1 MLYHGLRS
9 GLLVAGAIATL
20 VLGITACGP
29 TNIQAAD
36 PDEPEPVAIPVPVGT
51 SFQPMGYRNTKSVA
65 VFVRMSGDP
74 VAVEQA
80 RAGSKLDR
88 ARKDA
93 IKADLKSRQDTI
105 TGAIGSRGGTVVAQ
119 LQSAINGIQVQVSQD
134 QVAGLASLPGVVE
147 VVPLETYVP
156 THSVSVP
163 HIGAPAPWDQ
173 TSFRGDAGT

>member
-9 GLLVAGAIATL
+9 RLLVAGAIATL
-20 VLGITACGP
+20 VLGITAFGS

-51 SFQPMGYRNTKSVA
+51 SFQPLGFQNTKSVA

-80 RAGSKLDR
+80 RAGGKLDR

-93 IKADLKSRQDTI
+93 IKADLRSRQDAI
-105 TGAIGSRGGTVVAQ
+105 TGDIGSRGGTRGPP
-119 LQSAINGIQVQVSQD
+119 LQSPINRIHGQGSQD
-134 QVAGLASLPGVVE
+134 QGAG
-147 VVPLETYVP
+147 
-156 THSVSVP
+156 
-163 HIGAPAPWDQ
+163 PARPP
-173 TSFRGDAGT
+173 